1 MTYESSPEDK
11 AVHSVL
17 QRLDLPRER
26 GDRFVAEAAPFGGP
40 RMFGGLVAGQAMVA
54 AARTVDGGLQPHSL
68 HAYFLQ
74 PGDPRMPVLYEVQR
88 LKEGKNF
95 HARQVTG
102 TQEGRVIF
110 SLQASF
116 LRPESGFEHQDPMP
130 EAPPPESIEGEHF
143 GFWGRASPMR
153 LRECPV
159 ATDPAT
165 GQATMRRLWI
175 QPVSPLPEDPVL
187 HLGLIVFASD
197 MSLVGTGMLPHPELR
212 HLRRGAASL
221 DHAMWFH
228 RPIRFDSWL
237 LYTMETPA
245 AHGSRALIHGAM
257 YDRAGTR
264 LVSVTQ
270 EGLLRLRS
278 PSEVPPRS

>member
-1 MTYESSPEDK
+1 MTYEPSSEEK
-11 AVHSVL
+11 AVLSVL
-17 QRLDLPRER
+17 QRLDLPQQDD
-26 GDRFVAEAAPFGGP
+26 DRFVAEPAPVGGP
-40 RMFGGLVAGQAMVA
+40 RQYCGLVAGQAMVA

-74 PGDPRMPVLYEVQR
+74 PGDPQTPVVYEVQR

-102 TQEGRVIF
+102 TQDGRVIF

-116 LRPESGFEHQDPMP
+116 LRPEAGFEHQDPMP
-130 EAPPPESIEGEHF
+130 DAPPPESIDGEHF

-153 LRECPV
+153 LRECPA

-175 QPVSPLPEDPVL
+175 QPVAALPEDPVL

-228 RPIRFDSWL
+228 RPIRFDGWV

-257 YDRAGTR
+257 YDRDGTR
-264 LVSVTQ
+264 LVSVAQ

-278 PSEVPPRS
+278 AGPSP

>member
-1 MTYESSPEDK
+1 MSYEPSPEER
-11 AVHSVL
+11 AVRSVL
-17 QRLDLPRER
+17 QRLDVPRES
-26 GDRFVAEAAPFGGP
+26 DNRFVAEGTPHAGP

-54 AARTVDGGLQPHSL
+54 AARTVEGGLQPHSL

-74 PGDPRMPVLYEVQR
+74 PGDPLQPVTYEVQR
-88 LKEGKNF
+88 IKEGKNF

-102 TQEGRVIF
+102 SQEDRVIF

-116 LRPESGFEHQDPMP
+116 LRPEPGFEHQDPMP
-130 EAPPPESIEGEHF
+130 EAPAPESIDGEHF

-153 LRECPV
+153 LRECAP
-159 ATDPAT
+159 AIDPAT
-165 GQATMRRLWI
+165 GQPTMRRLWI
-175 QPVSPLPEDPVL
+175 QPVAALPEDPVL

-228 RPIRFDSWL
+228 RPVSFDGWL

-257 YDRAGTR
+257 YRRDGTR

-270 EGLLRLRS
+270 EGLLRLRREA
-278 PSEVPPRS
+278 PAP

>member
-1 MTYESSPEDK
+1 MSSSYVPSSEEK
-11 AVHSVL
+11 AVRSML
-17 QRLDLPRER
+17 QRLDLPRES
-26 GDRFVAEAAPFGGP
+26 DNLFVAEPTPFGGP
-40 RMFGGLVAGQAMVA
+40 RLFGGLVAGQAMVA
-54 AARTVDGGLQPHSL
+54 AARTVEGGLQPHSL

-74 PGDPRMPVLYEVQR
+74 PGDPLQPVRYEVAR

-116 LRPESGFEHQDPMP
+116 LRPEPGFEHQDPMP
-130 EAPPPESIEGEHF
+130 EAPPPESIDGEHF

-153 LRECPV
+153 LRECAP

-175 QPVSPLPEDPVL
+175 QPVAPLPEDPVL

-197 MSLVGTGMLPHPELR
+197 MSLVGTGMLAHPELR

-228 RPIRFDSWL
+228 RPISFDSWL
-237 LYTMETPA
+237 LYTMESPA

-257 YDRAGTR
+257 YRRDGTR
-264 LVSVTQ
+264 VVSVTQ
-270 EGLLRLRS
+270 EGLLRLRR
-278 PSEVPPRS
+278 EAPPP